1 MGKKIKNVV
10 GGAVGFA
17 SPIGAI
23 GGAAL
28 PSLAKKLGIGLEDE
42 QGAYVTPEAQ
52 QAALYRGFANDYDN
66 QMKLADK
73 GVQESELTKGLFGQG
88 GLQSQ
93 LGAEGKDLASRGFQL
108 TQDDREAYGQVSGD
122 VARMFGQQEQ
132 AASQSLARRGLASAS
147 SGASGAA
154 FSGLQGN
161 KNEMLAQAQLG
172 IAQKR
177 MADTQ
182 SRLQQNRVLQGQ
194 MGEMGAGL
202 AQSRYDTKGNSLIQA
217 MGAEDKQN
225 QAKQQA
231 LANQQAAVKPGLFST
246 IGQGLQAG
254 IGNLAT
260 QAPGMLVTGGIPMGG
275 GGGGDPTPG
284 AQQPRWD
291 TSGSAL
297 GTKQN
302 TWTVN
307 TRSDPSK
314 VYG

>member
-1 MGKKIKNVV
+1 MGKKI
-10 GGAVGFA
+10 GRAALAVGTM
-17 SPIGAI
+17 
-23 GGAAL
+23 GGSEVVRAAG
-28 PSLAKKLGIGLEDE
+28 KKLGIGLEDE

-52 QAALYRGFANDYDN
+52 QAALYRAFANDYDN

-73 GVQESELTKGLFGQG
+73 GVQESDLTKGLFGQG

-93 LGAEGKDLASRGFQL
+93 LSNESRDLASRGFQL
-108 TQDDREAYGQVSGD
+108 QQEDREAYGQVSGD
-122 VARMFGQQEQ
+122 VTRMFGQQEQ
-132 AASQSLARRGLASAS
+132 AATQALARRGLASAS
-147 SGASGAA
+147 SGAAGAT

-161 KNEMLAQAQLG
+161 KNEMVAKAQMQ
-172 IAQKR
+172 IAQNR
-177 MADTQ
+177 MQDTQ
-182 SRLQQNRVLQGQ
+182 KRLMENRRMQGAL
-194 MGEMGAGL
+194 GEMGAGL
-202 AQSRYDTKGNSLIQA
+202 AQQRYDTKGRSLMNA
-217 MGAEDKQN
+217 MDAEGQQN
-225 QAKQQA
+225 AAKQQA

-275 GGGGDPTPG
+275 GGGGMTPG

-291 TSGSAL
+291 TAGSAL